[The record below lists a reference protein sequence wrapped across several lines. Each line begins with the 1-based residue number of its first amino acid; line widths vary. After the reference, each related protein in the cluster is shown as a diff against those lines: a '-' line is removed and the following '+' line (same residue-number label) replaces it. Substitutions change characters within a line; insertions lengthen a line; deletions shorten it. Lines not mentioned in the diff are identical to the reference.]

1 MQSCVDLQVLS
12 LINSVM
18 IRKFIIFFLFFNFNT
33 ILYGNLIEIKIKI
46 NDQIIT
52 NVDIKNEKNYLF
64 FLNPKLSD
72 LDENRIDN
80 IAKESLITEIIK
92 KNELKKFYDTNL
104 NNNLLN
110 TVEQNFLKR
119 QNIKSKKEFLKML
132 ESKNLDYDTI
142 KEKIY
147 IEALWNQFIY
157 QKYSDNIVLNKE
169 ELKKSILE
177 KINKDKKRFSYNLS
191 EIVFTE
197 SITESFDQK
206 VSKINKSI
214 KKVGFENTAN
224 IYSISNTSNTGGL
237 IGWINEL
244 QISKKISERIKK
256 LNINEISE
264 PIKLQNGYILIKLND
279 KKEFK
284 QEIKINDQLNRL
296 IKNETNRQLN
306 NFSIIYYKRLKKN
319 IDIYEY

>member
-1 MQSCVDLQVLS
+1 
-12 LINSVM
+12 M

-224 IYSISNTSNTGGL
+224 IYSISNTSSTGGL

-306 NFSIIYYKRLKKN
+306 NFSTIYYKRLKKN

>member
-1 MQSCVDLQVLS
+1 M
-12 LINSVM
+12 
-18 IRKFIIFFLFFNFNT
+18 
-33 ILYGNLIEIKIKI
+33 YGNLIEIKVKI

-72 LDENRIDN
+72 LDENRINN

-119 QNIKSKKEFLKML
+119 QNIKSKNEFLKIL

-157 QKYSDNIVLNKE
+157 QKYSNNIVLNKE
-169 ELKKSILE
+169 ELKKNILE
-177 KINKDKKRFSYNLS
+177 KINNEKKRFSYNLS

-206 VSKINKSI
+206 VIKINESI

-224 IYSISNTSNTGGL
+224 IYSISSSSKNGGL

-244 QISKKISERIKK
+244 QLSKKINNKIKD
-256 LNINEISE
+256 LSINQISE
-264 PIKLQNGYILIKLND
+264 PIKIQNGYILLKLNE

-284 QEIKINDQLNRL
+284 QEINLDEQLKTAVNE
-296 IKNETNRQLN
+296 ETNRQLN
-306 NFSIIYYKRLKKN
+306 NFSTIFYKRLKRN
-319 IDIYEY
+319 IEINEY

>member
-1 MQSCVDLQVLS
+1 
-12 LINSVM
+12 M

-72 LDENRIDN
+72 LDENRINN

-119 QNIKSKKEFLKML
+119 QNIKSKNEFLKIL

-157 QKYSDNIVLNKE
+157 QKYSNNIVLNKE
-169 ELKKSILE
+169 ELKKNILE
-177 KINKDKKRFSYNLS
+177 KINNEKKRFSYNLS

-206 VSKINKSI
+206 VIKINESI

-224 IYSISNTSNTGGL
+224 IYSMSNTSSTGGL

-244 QISKKISERIKK
+244 QISKKISEKIKK

-306 NFSIIYYKRLKKN
+306 NFSTIYYKRLKKN